1 MADEKWWESDPLAG
15 SLATDKST
23 SWWSSDPLAEG
34 QEPPPAKPQGIASKI
49 AEFGLDFGK
58 RAAGAVVGG
67 VASIPTGVQSG
78 IRSAVRNAA
87 SADADAVMPA
97 GVYQPGLDTDATVH
111 GPETQLDS
119 DKRLLQGELTAKA
132 VRLPGAD
139 ALAQAGKEKQQAIN
153 ETASQ
158 ATKDAVANTRITGN
172 LLKGEIDFGKDPSL
186 RGFVMQG
193 ADVFGSMLPVV
204 ATALVTRS
212 PNAAGAVGGAMAAG
226 EGAGNA
232 KEYVAKMTDAQ
243 LQEHSPLYQRM
254 VSAGATPAQA
264 REIVSARAE
273 DASALLQGAV
283 ATLGDRFT
291 GSLVTGGLD
300 KALTRVAGKSV
311 LGRTAAG
318 GALSSLEEG
327 TQELSEGVASDIGTK
342 AAVRNKEVGEDSAAN
357 FVLGAIGGGAPG
369 AIRGAVARGDAP
381 AGAAT
386 QELPQPA
393 PTVADA
399 APVDVPPVTQAEA
412 AGAAPVGV
420 PVEAATAA
428 PSAADPLA
436 RLAELEIINEQRDLT
451 PDERQEA
458 AALLSRL
465 DDEQDASQG
474 TQGASGALTNE
485 GASPQA
491 APDQATENAA
501 GNAPASDGVPA
512 TGGNADVQTAG
523 VEAAPVDADSRSVL
537 PQAAGPAPTN
547 FWSFAKSK
555 GLTPGQIKVGTPEH
569 AALKAE
575 YDALKGGQ
583 AAPIL
588 PPMEAPQDVNL
599 QNRDRGRAVSVVQ
612 MSDIARNPDYMRLG
626 PSRTPDSGA
635 PMVFAVGDDLGVI
648 PTENF
653 GREDMAVMSDGQR
666 VPFRYAVVD
675 ATKVNPSNF
684 ADGRT
689 NPDFSSGAP
698 GVLKALNNG
707 RTAGIRAA
715 HEMGTAGEYVQ
726 GVQADAA
733 MHGVSP
739 DVVARTP
746 NPMLVRIYADA
757 ENTAGMAAKSQG
769 QGLGMSPA
777 ELARQDAPLLDASVL
792 SAYQPGDVT
801 SAANRD
807 FVRAFVG
814 RLNASGLDIAGMMTG
829 DGQLSQDGRKRI
841 QAALMQAAY
850 GDADLVE
857 EMFDSTD
864 TDIKA
869 IGEALKTVAGQ
880 WANMR
885 DSARL
890 GVINPE
896 VDITQ
901 NLLQAVGLIRKAR
914 RDGVSLYDL
923 VNQPDLMTGEPP
935 DALTVGALRMF
946 YSGFY
951 LTRALG
957 KDRLA
962 QNLNAFVRG
971 AMATSADA
979 GIFGEV
985 VSPGDI
991 LAAII
996 PITEGQANAEA
1007 QSEESIREPV
1017 GSVDTGGGPG
1027 EGQSGIGRPWPE
1039 EGGAG
1044 PDQDRGSEP
1053 GQNAP
1058 VGAQQ
1063 QTGPGGEGS
1072 QEGDAADEGRPER
1085 GQQGGIAGEA
1095 GAVTE
1100 APAGDGQGDPAPLL
1114 ESYTPEELAARED
1127 AQAAAERQRASAAAD
1142 AESRSQ
1148 ADAERDGFALTG
1160 SDRPAD
1166 VLEAQG
1172 QAPMFS
1178 MDTSPSPAS
1187 EPDATADL
1195 QEILR
1200 ISSQSDATVQRLVK
1214 ATQDAADTIRSGWA
1228 NAPEVVVVFDMQD
1241 TRVPDAVRRNE
1252 RTQESRRLAGEADGF
1267 FYNGK
1272 VYLVASQL
1280 PSEAD
1285 VRRVLFHE
1293 SLGHYGLRG
1302 VFGESG
1308 LQPILQQIVDA
1319 RRPEVAAKAKA
1330 YGLDMGV
1337 PADRLMAAEEVLAEM
1352 AEKAP
1357 TLGFVRRAVAAVR
1370 NWLRS
1375 NVPGMDALALSD
1387 SDIIQGYIL
1396 PARGWVERGSM
1407 EAEAQEREAARQ
1419 PFSPAF
1425 SISENVGEKALA
1437 EFAKADDLYALPKSK
1452 KETLQGIAEDIDP
1465 EIKVRV
1471 TRLPGETM
1479 YTLTHPDIGGAR
1491 ITERAGNP
1499 YGPSLYGYNQEDGEI
1514 TDQITERP
1522 GDNPE
1527 DVDPRTS
1534 DVWLDVSLL
1543 KPGKGGEKVYAIAAN
1558 YAHNTGQIFIGDP
1571 AGLSAV
1577 ALRRRLEQMLSSALK
1592 FGTTAHLA
1600 PHPDQV
1606 RGGSGVPPLRWV
1618 YGDHVGNVERMI
1630 AASVKA
1636 LDNSFP
1642 TSKIIAYDS
1651 SRGFYRTDTGSSLAR
1666 GELAIVLGRSAAKHR
1681 VAHGAGA
1688 TGQAGWRTLARAA
1701 LFRHIQSAIGAE
1713 HGGIQE
1719 RGRLLAR
1726 AGEDVARLSSEGTGS
1741 APFNAHE
1748 RIFYSRGP
1756 AGGGN
1761 VVAPGGSPSQGNPQ
1775 VAELPAETSPQYHQR
1790 RHQDRL
1796 NRFTVIKEWLAGQG
1810 VKLSESADVYKAEER
1825 MHARFANKAQDF
1837 REKRLNPLIQKAQK
1851 AGFTLDDVA
1860 QFLHAQ
1866 HAEERNNQIAKINQ
1880 DRPDGGSGMKT
1891 AEAKTILAA
1900 APAELKAIANE
1911 FRQITEDSKNIL
1923 LKAGIISKE
1932 TADAWDGAYKFY
1944 VPLKGGPDGGKGTGK
1959 GLSVNGKQKRA
1970 LGHDVREEGEWILEN
1985 IVADHERALMLSEK
1999 NLVGLHLLRM
2009 AAEAGRDDLVTIG
2022 KPKRRQV
2029 LKSQSAYVVEKN
2041 GVRFGVY
2048 QTEEAAKLAR
2058 TLAGVTGVTISKTT
2072 EPSVV
2077 LMATPQLQDNEVN
2090 VYVRGMEVRLQIND
2104 ELLARAY
2111 KNMGDEAL
2119 GTILSAG
2126 RTLNAYF
2133 SKIYTGYN
2141 PEFIQV
2147 NLIRD
2152 FATGLLNVTG
2162 EEGFGMAVKA
2172 VRNYPSRFA
2181 ELFRYARTNNETKW
2195 VKMYR
2200 EDGGNTGAAY
2210 LSDMERLGSDIAT
2223 EYAVYQGVKKN
2234 LDDMRAASSGKA
2246 KMKAG
2251 WLAARAAGRKVFEK
2265 TLVWVE
2271 RLNQAG
2277 ENAMR
2282 LSVYQ
2287 AMIESGR
2294 TRNEAASLA
2303 KNATVNFNRKG
2314 ELGKQANALFLFY
2327 NAGVQGTAAIAHA
2340 HMKGKYKGQAR
2351 ALSMSLVGLG
2361 YMMSLL
2367 AVSGD
2372 EDEYEDVSE
2381 SERSRNMLIDTG
2393 DGFVKIPVPYGY
2405 GFFWNAGR
2413 VLADAQRKGDAGKLP
2428 WQLAT
2433 SFVQE
2438 MTPFGNAVAGS
2449 EPSAKQAFLYSMPTV
2464 VQIVGSPVLNQ
2475 TGMGG
2480 PMMPESG
2487 FDPHQPDRD
2496 KMWRQT
2502 RGSMADTL
2510 AGALEAAGLDVS
2522 PETIKHYGRTFT
2534 GGAGTF
2540 LTTVADGASLTLSG
2554 AELET
2559 SEVPFLR
2566 KMYMVPDVRG
2576 SRARY
2581 NEAKNEATK
2590 YMSDYRRAVKAENL
2604 DLAEQIAVDN
2614 QEMLQAAKMAQGF
2627 SKLASAQRDMIDNI
2641 RLKGNYSKAE
2651 ERSLVKQLET
2661 QERELYREYLDELKG
2676 LKRAKMER
2684 LEAAK

>member
-1 MADEKWWESDPLAG
+1 M
-15 SLATDKST
+15 
-23 SWWSSDPLAEG
+23 
-34 QEPPPAKPQGIASKI
+34 
-49 AEFGLDFGK
+49 
-58 RAAGAVVGG
+58 
-67 VASIPTGVQSG
+67 
-78 IRSAVRNAA
+78 
-87 SADADAVMPA
+87 
-97 GVYQPGLDTDATVH
+97 
-111 GPETQLDS
+111 
-119 DKRLLQGELTAKA
+119 
-132 VRLPGAD
+132 
-139 ALAQAGKEKQQAIN
+139 
-153 ETASQ
+153 
-158 ATKDAVANTRITGN
+158 
-172 LLKGEIDFGKDPSL
+172 
-186 RGFVMQG
+186 
-193 ADVFGSMLPVV
+193 
-204 ATALVTRS
+204 
-212 PNAAGAVGGAMAAG
+212 
-226 EGAGNA
+226 
-232 KEYVAKMTDAQ
+232 
-243 LQEHSPLYQRM
+243 
-254 VSAGATPAQA
+254 
-264 REIVSARAE
+264 
-273 DASALLQGAV
+273 
-283 ATLGDRFT
+283 
-291 GSLVTGGLD
+291 
-300 KALTRVAGKSV
+300 
-311 LGRTAAG
+311 
-318 GALSSLEEG
+318 
-327 TQELSEGVASDIGTK
+327 
-342 AAVRNKEVGEDSAAN
+342 
-357 FVLGAIGGGAPG
+357 
-369 AIRGAVARGDAP
+369 
-381 AGAAT
+381 
-386 QELPQPA
+386 
-393 PTVADA
+393 
-399 APVDVPPVTQAEA
+399 
-412 AGAAPVGV
+412 
-420 PVEAATAA
+420 
-428 PSAADPLA
+428 
-436 RLAELEIINEQRDLT
+436 
-451 PDERQEA
+451 
-458 AALLSRL
+458 
-465 DDEQDASQG
+465 
-474 TQGASGALTNE
+474 
-485 GASPQA
+485 
-491 APDQATENAA
+491 
-501 GNAPASDGVPA
+501 
-512 TGGNADVQTAG
+512 
-523 VEAAPVDADSRSVL
+523 
-537 PQAAGPAPTN
+537 
-547 FWSFAKSK
+547 
-555 GLTPGQIKVGTPEH
+555 
-569 AALKAE
+569 
-575 YDALKGGQ
+575 
-583 AAPIL
+583 
-588 PPMEAPQDVNL
+588 
-599 QNRDRGRAVSVVQ
+599 
-612 MSDIARNPDYMRLG
+612 
-626 PSRTPDSGA
+626 
-635 PMVFAVGDDLGVI
+635 
-648 PTENF
+648 
-653 GREDMAVMSDGQR
+653 
-666 VPFRYAVVD
+666 
-675 ATKVNPSNF
+675 
-684 ADGRT
+684 
-689 NPDFSSGAP
+689 
-698 GVLKALNNG
+698 
-707 RTAGIRAA
+707 
-715 HEMGTAGEYVQ
+715 
-726 GVQADAA
+726 
-733 MHGVSP
+733 
-739 DVVARTP
+739 
-746 NPMLVRIYADA
+746 
-757 ENTAGMAAKSQG
+757 
-769 QGLGMSPA
+769 
-777 ELARQDAPLLDASVL
+777 
-792 SAYQPGDVT
+792 
-801 SAANRD
+801 
-807 FVRAFVG
+807 
-814 RLNASGLDIAGMMTG
+814 
-829 DGQLSQDGRKRI
+829 
-841 QAALMQAAY
+841 
-850 GDADLVE
+850 
-857 EMFDSTD
+857 
-864 TDIKA
+864 
-869 IGEALKTVAGQ
+869 
-880 WANMR
+880 
-885 DSARL
+885 
-890 GVINPE
+890 
-896 VDITQ
+896 
-901 NLLQAVGLIRKAR
+901 
-914 RDGVSLYDL
+914 
-923 VNQPDLMTGEPP
+923 
-935 DALTVGALRMF
+935 
-946 YSGFY
+946 
-951 LTRALG
+951 
-957 KDRLA
+957 
-962 QNLNAFVRG
+962 
-971 AMATSADA
+971 
-979 GIFGEV
+979 
-985 VSPGDI
+985 
-991 LAAII
+991 
-996 PITEGQANAEA
+996 
-1007 QSEESIREPV
+1007 
-1017 GSVDTGGGPG
+1017 
-1027 EGQSGIGRPWPE
+1027 
-1039 EGGAG
+1039 
-1044 PDQDRGSEP
+1044 
-1053 GQNAP
+1053 
-1058 VGAQQ
+1058 
-1063 QTGPGGEGS
+1063 
-1072 QEGDAADEGRPER
+1072 
-1085 GQQGGIAGEA
+1085 
-1095 GAVTE
+1095 
-1100 APAGDGQGDPAPLL
+1100 
-1114 ESYTPEELAARED
+1114 
-1127 AQAAAERQRASAAAD
+1127 
-1142 AESRSQ
+1142 
-1148 ADAERDGFALTG
+1148 
-1160 SDRPAD
+1160 
-1166 VLEAQG
+1166 
-1172 QAPMFS
+1172 
-1178 MDTSPSPAS
+1178 
-1187 EPDATADL
+1187 
-1195 QEILR
+1195 
-1200 ISSQSDATVQRLVK
+1200 
-1214 ATQDAADTIRSGWA
+1214 
-1228 NAPEVVVVFDMQD
+1228 
-1241 TRVPDAVRRNE
+1241 
-1252 RTQESRRLAGEADGF
+1252 
-1267 FYNGK
+1267 
-1272 VYLVASQL
+1272 
-1280 PSEAD
+1280 
-1285 VRRVLFHE
+1285 
-1293 SLGHYGLRG
+1293 
-1302 VFGESG
+1302 
-1308 LQPILQQIVDA
+1308 
-1319 RRPEVAAKAKA
+1319 
-1330 YGLDMGV
+1330 
-1337 PADRLMAAEEVLAEM
+1337 
-1352 AEKAP
+1352 
-1357 TLGFVRRAVAAVR
+1357 
-1370 NWLRS
+1370 
-1375 NVPGMDALALSD
+1375 
-1387 SDIIQGYIL
+1387 
-1396 PARGWVERGSM
+1396 
-1407 EAEAQEREAARQ
+1407 
-1419 PFSPAF
+1419 
-1425 SISENVGEKALA
+1425 
-1437 EFAKADDLYALPKSK
+1437 
-1452 KETLQGIAEDIDP
+1452 
-1465 EIKVRV
+1465 
-1471 TRLPGETM
+1471 
-1479 YTLTHPDIGGAR
+1479 
-1491 ITERAGNP
+1491 
-1499 YGPSLYGYNQEDGEI
+1499 
-1514 TDQITERP
+1514 
-1522 GDNPE
+1522 
-1527 DVDPRTS
+1527 
-1534 DVWLDVSLL
+1534 
-1543 KPGKGGEKVYAIAAN
+1543 
-1558 YAHNTGQIFIGDP
+1558 
-1571 AGLSAV
+1571 
-1577 ALRRRLEQMLSSALK
+1577 
-1592 FGTTAHLA
+1592 
-1600 PHPDQV
+1600 
-1606 RGGSGVPPLRWV
+1606 
-1618 YGDHVGNVERMI
+1618 
-1630 AASVKA
+1630 
-1636 LDNSFP
+1636 
-1642 TSKIIAYDS
+1642 
-1651 SRGFYRTDTGSSLAR
+1651 
-1666 GELAIVLGRSAAKHR
+1666 
-1681 VAHGAGA
+1681 
-1688 TGQAGWRTLARAA
+1688 
-1701 LFRHIQSAIGAE
+1701 
-1713 HGGIQE
+1713 
-1719 RGRLLAR
+1719 
-1726 AGEDVARLSSEGTGS
+1726 
-1741 APFNAHE
+1741 
-1748 RIFYSRGP
+1748 
-1756 AGGGN
+1756 
-1761 VVAPGGSPSQGNPQ
+1761 
-1775 VAELPAETSPQYHQR
+1775 PAETSPQHLQR

-2367 AVSGD
+2367 AASGD

-2676 LKRAKMER
+2676 LKRAKRER